1 MSLLSPSNSSNYRHL
16 ITTYVSIL
24 PPFKLSFANIEV
36 TYFGDVLTNAQSRQF
51 WELDDVWLRMVMSC
65 PKYFSNSAG
74 SWKMSEYQTSW
85 HSWIGKNIAL
95 MSVFMPRAIHIQL
108 ERLKHERTPRR
119 LNMFGRSRNMPF
131 AAHRAELAQ

>member
-1 MSLLSPSNSSNYRHL
+1 MYWNIKELR
-16 ITTYVSIL
+16 
-24 PPFKLSFANIEV
+24 KLSSFDINICVNSTTLQTEV
-36 TYFGDVLTNAQSRQF
+36 CKHRGDIFWWPAYQRTTQF

-65 PKYFSNSAG
+65 SKYFSNSAG